1 MRLTDADLQSGRL
14 NDNLVL
20 EVYNFSTIGKPK
32 SMYVNPTNTRNCND
46 LGNFAAESCELANQQ
61 NPLL

>member
-1 MRLTDADLQSGRL
+1 MQWNESFVMKLTDVDLQSGRL

-32 SMYVNPTNTRNCND
+32 SM
-46 LGNFAAESCELANQQ
+46 
-61 NPLL
+61 